1 RRPRPEGESSP
12 ADYHDRPPI
21 NFHDG
26 IAVGD
31 IVESDLGI
39 ATANSIVRGI
49 FAGTYQDV
57 HGVLLYQHGK
67 LVLEEYF
74 YGYNA
79 QRPHQLRSATKSV
92 VSALA
97 EIAIDRGAIA
107 GVRDPVL
114 PAMFYL
120 SYDHP
125 DPRKAAMTLGDFL
138 SMR

>member
-49 FAGTYQDV
+49 FAGTYKDV

-74 YGYNA
+74 YGYSVGR
-79 QRPHQLRSATKSV
+79 QHQLRSATKSV

-97 EIAIDRGAIA
+97 GIAIDHGAIKGA
-107 GVRDPVL
+107 DEPVL
-114 PAMFYL
+114 PLM
-120 SYDHP
+120 SY
-125 DPRKAAMTLGDFL
+125 A
-138 SMR
+138 SY